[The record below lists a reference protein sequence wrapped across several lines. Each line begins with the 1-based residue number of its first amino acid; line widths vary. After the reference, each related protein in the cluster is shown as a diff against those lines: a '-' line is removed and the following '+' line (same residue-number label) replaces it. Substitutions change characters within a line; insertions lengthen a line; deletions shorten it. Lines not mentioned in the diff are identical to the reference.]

1 MECFALP
8 RTLGN
13 YENGEQ
19 IIVNNGRYGP
29 YVKLGKNFF
38 SLPKGDDPLNTDLA
52 QAMEIIR
59 EGLEKKAKSTIH
71 DFGDILVLVG
81 RYGAYIKSGRKNY
94 KIPKGVDPESLDEA
108 ACHKIIVE
116 APPPKG
122 YKGEKNKIAKKRTA

>member
-1 MECFALP
+1 
-8 RTLGN
+8 
-13 YENGEQ
+13 
-19 IIVNNGRYGP
+19 
-29 YVKLGKNFF
+29 
-38 SLPKGDDPLNTDLA
+38 
-52 QAMEIIR
+52 
-59 EGLEKKAKSTIH
+59 KAKSTIH
-71 DFGDILVLVG
+71 DFGDILVLKG